1 MFSLFKRLVVAVEK
15 IAANSM
21 GTNDYI
27 LVHREMLEQQ
37 KIKSIE
43 VLNIQLEHGQK
54 ELLFRA
60 EYKQSKGIELT
71 VDEQMALERN
81 KDNAI
86 EQSQLLHRANYKRA
100 NGIKL
105 TEVEEI
111 ALGIIKD

>member
-1 MFSLFKRLVVAVEK
+1 MKD
-15 IAANSM
+15 NY
-21 GTNDYI
+21 N
-27 LVHREMLEQQ
+27 LEFHKELIENQ

-100 NGIKL
+100 NGVKL
-105 TEVEEI
+105 TEVEEK
-111 ALGIIKD
+111 ALGIIKE